1 MPAAAVIPALLV
13 YINAAAFKAPVVA
26 FIVPIRNLE
35 RSLPT
40 YTILFVWH
48 ASVWSDPPIDR
59 GGCSGALVLGRER

>member
-40 YTILFVWH
+40 YTIHL
-48 ASVWSDPPIDR
+48 
-59 GGCSGALVLGRER
+59 SGTLQYGPTHQWIGAVAPGH